1 MKARNPRHGSMGVWP
16 RKRAAKETPRVR
28 AWASSKDAKLL
39 GFAGYKVGMTQIQYT
54 DAKKTSITKGMD
66 VTVPVTIIECPPLKV
81 FGARAYKKSYYG
93 TTIVGQTLSKV
104 EKDLAKRLQPGKD
117 APATFDAATADNT
130 DEVVLI
136 CHTQPGLTGIGKKA
150 PELFE
155 VGIGG
160 SIADALAYAKEM
172 IGKDV
177 AVADLFSKGDFVD
190 AHAVTTGRGYQGV
203 IKRFGVALRKHKSEK
218 GQRRVGARS
227 GGWTSQRHMMYRV
240 AQPGQ
245 LGYHKRVDYNKQIMF
260 INDDVSKVNAVGGIP
275 RYGVL
280 KNSYVLIKGS
290 VPGPAKRLIRFNKSV
305 RPLVEHEDVPEPHFI
320 SVASKQG

>member
-1 MKARNPRHGSMGVWP
+1 MGVWP

-28 AWASSKDAKLL
+28 AWASSKDKKLL

-93 TTIVGQTLSKV
+93 TTIVGQILKSSDKSL
-104 EKDLAKRLQPGKD
+104 EKRMI
-117 APATFDAATADNT
+117 APKEISTFDAVNADST
-130 DEVVLI
+130 DEIVLL
-136 CHTQPGLTGIGKKA
+136 CHTQPGLTGIGKKT
-150 PELFE
+150 PEVFE

-160 SIADALAYAKEM
+160 SLADQIEFAKEM
-172 IGKDV
+172 VGKDV
-177 AVADLFSKGDFVD
+177 AVSDLFASGDFVD
-190 AHAVTTGRGYQGV
+190 AHGVTTGKGYQGV
-203 IKRFGVALRKHKSEK
+203 IKRFGVGLKQKKSEK

-260 INDDVSKVNAVGGIP
+260 
-275 RYGVL
+275 
-280 KNSYVLIKGS
+280 
-290 VPGPAKRLIRFNKSV
+290 
-305 RPLVEHEDVPEPHFI
+305 
-320 SVASKQG
+320 